1 MVRLIVAL
9 NLLPLGFL
17 LVAADPIHIPLQRRS
32 GVTRKLDL
40 NEAARRVKVR
50 YGFVDSESKSSRRA
64 SSASLPVTNQVF
76 IKKIVYLSR
85 TFRSFAL
92 SRMGIRLISLV

>member
-9 NLLPLGFL
+9 NPLLLGFL
-17 LVAADPIHIPLQRRS
+17 LVAADPVHVPLQRRA

-50 YGFVDSESKSSRRA
+50 YGFVDTESKSSRRA
-64 SSASLPVTNQVF
+64 SSVSLPVTNQVF
-76 IKKIVYLSR
+76 IKHCMFVSVLLS
-85 TFRSFAL
+85 
-92 SRMGIRLISLV
+92 